1 MSDSASDASRASEAF
16 EDPEDS
22 EDSGVYVK
30 RAKRVKIVNNPKR
43 KLNEQLRMLDQHH
56 EKEKLTRS
64 QVGILRALI
73 ADLRNAYINGRQ
85 ITADKIEKIKK
96 YMRELGRQ
104 TTKELEKLK
113 TDYEKWS
120 KILDTASGLI
130 AKHHYALNDHKI
142 MIQKLERAIQ
152 TLVCDIRKIITE
164 YNQQVET
171 SKLKVS
177 LLEKDIDALREENA
191 ELKKQNVAFNERLN
205 VLEAKLQPI

>member
-22 EDSGVYVK
+22 EDSGARV
-30 RAKRVKIVNNPKR
+30 KRVKIVNNPKR
-43 KLNEQLRMLDQHH
+43 KLDEQLRMLDQHH
-56 EKEKLTRS
+56 EKLTRS

-85 ITADKIEKIKK
+85 ITADQIEKIKK

-104 TTKELEKLK
+104 TTEELEKLK
-113 TDYEKWS
+113 TDYEEWS
-120 KILDTASGLI
+120 KILGTASEHI

-205 VLEAKLQPI
+205 VLEAKLQST